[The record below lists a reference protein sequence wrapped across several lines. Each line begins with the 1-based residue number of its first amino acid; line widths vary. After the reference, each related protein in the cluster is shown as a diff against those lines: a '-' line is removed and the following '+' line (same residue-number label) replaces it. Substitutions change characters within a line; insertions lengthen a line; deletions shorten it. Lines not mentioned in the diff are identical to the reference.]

1 MDRKTNILVD
11 ADIIIRMRETGEEQN
26 LTVDSIPCTWE
37 WDESSRDA
45 AEYWAVAD
53 WITDT
58 FGNNID
64 WFSIKGWSGT
74 PQSGNCS
81 TIERNKE

>member
-1 MDRKTNILVD
+1 MKTEILVD
-11 ADIIIRMRETGEEQN
+11 ADIVIRIRETGEEQH
-26 LTVDSIPCTWE
+26 LKAEGIPCTWV
-37 WDESSRDA
+37 WNDGSRDA

-64 WFSIKGWSGT
+64 WFSIKCWT
-74 PQSGNCS
+74 GNS
-81 TIERNKE
+81 KKES

>member
-1 MDRKTNILVD
+1 MEKTIKKQDRKTEILVE
-11 ADIIIRMRETGEEQN
+11 ADIIIRIRKTGEEQN
-26 LTVDSIPCTWE
+26 LTINDIACTWE

-64 WFSIKGWSGT
+64 WFSIKCWTGS
-74 PQSGNCS
+74 PRSGN
-81 TIERNKE
+81 